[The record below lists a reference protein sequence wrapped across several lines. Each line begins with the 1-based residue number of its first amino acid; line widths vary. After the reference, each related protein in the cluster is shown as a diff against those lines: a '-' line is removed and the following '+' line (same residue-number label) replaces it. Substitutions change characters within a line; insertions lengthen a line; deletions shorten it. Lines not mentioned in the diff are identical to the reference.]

1 REQAQKAHKPIAG
14 KGPPDNPDDSVGSYS
29 HDFTSLYYVDN
40 ALQNLQGAVESAD
53 VAPTPAMQSAYRKLE
68 AIAKRALAQAR

>member
-1 REQAQKAHKPIAG
+1 MIAG